1 MILCRE
7 RLLPSLWGA
16 ATCGRRGEVQ
26 AVRRRIIDI
35 LKANGGAT
43 VAELAGQLHMAPV
56 SVRHHLDILIGEDL
70 VEAAGVRRRDGA
82 GRPSQFYVLAPAAS
96 SLFPQRHGV
105 LAGDVLA
112 ETKALLSEDEF
123 QRLMRRLAEKTSRRA
138 PSPAAGQ
145 SMEERLDEVTQFLT
159 AEGYVARWERSDDCY
174 VVQACNCPHM
184 GVADHHPELCSMD
197 QDMFQTLLPGA
208 VRLES
213 RVLDGSSQCTYIIPL
228 SPVSNTPEA

>member
-1 MILCRE
+1 
-7 RLLPSLWGA
+7 
-16 ATCGRRGEVQ
+16 VQ

-43 VAELAGQLHMAPV
+43 VAELAGQLCMAQV

-70 VEAAGVRRRDGA
+70 VEAVGVRRRDGA
-82 GRPSQFYVLAPAAS
+82 GRPSQLYTLTPAATR
-96 SLFPQRHGV
+96 LFPQRHAA

-112 ETKALLSEDEF
+112 EMKAILPEDEF
-123 QRLMRRLAEKTSRRA
+123 EHLMRRLAEKTSRKA
-138 PSPAAGQ
+138 PAAAADQ
-145 SMEERLDEVTQFLT
+145 SIEERLDDVTEFLT
-159 AEGYVARWERSDDCY
+159 TEGYAVHWERSEDCY
-174 VVQACNCPHM
+174 VVQACNCPHT

-197 QDMFQTLLPGA
+197 QDMFRILLPGA

-228 SPVSNTPEA
+228 SAVNKTPEA